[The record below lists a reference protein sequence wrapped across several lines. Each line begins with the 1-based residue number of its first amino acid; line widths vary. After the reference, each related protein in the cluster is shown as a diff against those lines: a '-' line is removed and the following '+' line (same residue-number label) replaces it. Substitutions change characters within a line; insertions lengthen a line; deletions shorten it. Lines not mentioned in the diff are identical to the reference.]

1 MSVEVKAKPFSAE
14 TAENHEDVEKIW
26 SVKALHHAETFF
38 KLISSIDASKLR
50 LTKIDDEIYVS
61 FKATFPEINVTSL
74 REYDE
79 FKSPEAKEKW
89 RNWIKHFETK
99 VPDFNY
105 GTLLRT
111 RSGEDYGPDN
121 SFFGD
126 RSFACEVLTAKMR
139 DSDAGAV
146 SGCGDCAQPR
156 RAQYSGDNKLTIVT
170 EILFDIYQS

>member
-1 MSVEVKAKPFSAE
+1 M
-14 TAENHEDVEKIW
+14 KIW

-89 RNWIKHFETK
+89 RNWIKQLRGAIWLCDSH

-126 RSFACEVLTAKMR
+126 RSFAFEVLTAKMR

-146 SGCGDCAQPR
+146 SGCGD
-156 RAQYSGDNKLTIVT
+156 
-170 EILFDIYQS
+170 